1 MWLKENQLVQI
12 PYKRQF
18 PWPRQQLMAL
28 VFSFEPLQINYQY
41 KKEEEARKAGKG
53 GILEHFGTL
62 IMKPYLRPWDLFS

>member
-28 VFSFEPLQINYQY
+28 AFGFKLLPINYQY
-41 KKEEEARKAGKG
+41 KKEEEARKERKG

-62 IMKPYLRPWDLFS
+62 IMKPYLRPWDLYS

>member
-28 VFSFEPLQINYQY
+28 AFGFKLLPINYQY
-41 KKEEEARKAGKG
+41 KKEEEARKERKG
-53 GILEHFGTL
+53 GI
-62 IMKPYLRPWDLFS
+62 